1 MSFILCPNN
10 TVFKPTK
17 NLPFKLLLEAKY
29 GNLTCLCTAALG
41 EEVAKVIQELQ
52 NLIRRILKPSNLLC
66 GHHTSHRK
74 MAGTELGATG
84 LVNMRFTLEN
94 CILKAVG
101 KRTRNSN
108 SWPTHCLLL
117 LPAPQTLSSGCSREW
132 VKGWSSIKT
141 HLRVHLGYTDVLGLP
156 WTNKIRGFWA
166 SRVWLIVW
174 HQCMH
179 ATLLGTVLSM
189 GFLDSLL
196 HVPLIKGGEDTLKR
210 LPYGFKLCDVQLQDL
225 WRASLVLSGHW
236 VLPRV
241 GLRGPWVLFSFPGR
255 PKRKQIIA
263 FIGWDLHQKYK
274 DFWIE
279 LTVKLG
285 KAI

>member
-1 MSFILCPNN
+1 MFIGPLLWLNAIALSLHVPGSGFNPRLSCLPPITDRALEKLGVIHQAPLLLHMSFILCPDD

-41 EEVAKVIQELQ
+41 EEVAKVLQELQ

-74 MAGTELGATG
+74 MAGIELGATG

-101 KRTRNSN
+101 KRTRNNN

-117 LPAPQTLSSGCSREW
+117 LTAPQTLSSGCSMEW

-141 HLRVHLGYTDVLGLP
+141 HLRVHLGYTDVLIQP
-156 WTNKIRGFWA
+156 
-166 SRVWLIVW
+166 
-174 HQCMH
+174 
-179 ATLLGTVLSM
+179 
-189 GFLDSLL
+189 
-196 HVPLIKGGEDTLKR
+196 
-210 LPYGFKLCDVQLQDL
+210 
-225 WRASLVLSGHW
+225 
-236 VLPRV
+236 
-241 GLRGPWVLFSFPGR
+241 
-255 PKRKQIIA
+255 
-263 FIGWDLHQKYK
+263 
-274 DFWIE
+274 
-279 LTVKLG
+279 
-285 KAI
+285 